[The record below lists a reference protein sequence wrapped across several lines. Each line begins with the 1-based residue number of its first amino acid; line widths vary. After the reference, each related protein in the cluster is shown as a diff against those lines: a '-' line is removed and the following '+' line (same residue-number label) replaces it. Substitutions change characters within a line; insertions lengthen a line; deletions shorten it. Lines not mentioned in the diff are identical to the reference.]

1 MKQIETALKELLVD
15 KAKTVAV
22 LKDVTINEDEIG
34 QIIFKKFSTEESF
47 AAYCLLAIER
57 YFIIVKRGSDE
68 VYFECTKEE
77 GNSLY
82 KYVKETREFNFD
94 E

>member
-1 MKQIETALKELLVD
+1 MKQIETALKGLLVD
-15 KAKTVAV
+15 KATTVAV
-22 LKDVTINEDEIG
+22 LKDVTINEDKIG

-47 AAYCLLAIER
+47 AAYGLLAIER
-57 YFIIVKRGSDE
+57 YFIIVKRCSDE

-77 GNSLY
+77 GNSCY
-82 KYVKETREFNFD
+82 KYIKETREFNFD

>member
-1 MKQIETALKELLVD
+1 MKQIETALKGLLID

-22 LKDVTINEDEIG
+22 LKDVTINEDQIG

-47 AAYCLLAIER
+47 TAYGLLAIER
-57 YFIIVKRGSDE
+57 YFIIVKRGFDE